1 MVWFN
6 YGYEAGVIVGKG
18 KPFKLTV
25 WELSRYI
32 FGKLLLHR
40 LHFKTSIF
48 GKLLF
53 HRRELFR
60 PKHFQPGYFVQPG
73 CISLATLIASDFC
86 SRLGW
91 LYWAARLQAS
101 SSCIMVGRVD
111 FTPWRNSLT
120 AAAALQQ
127 QAVPSTIFTRKQQ
140 KAPKLLIV
148 LLRITSYL
156 HIMMSINYWIR
167 NRE

>member
-53 HRRELFR
+53 HRLVSFFVQNIFNQATSFNQAAFRWPPWSLQIFAAAWAGCIEPRGCKLPAAASWLAESILHREETAWLQLQRCSSKLFR
-60 PKHFQPGYFVQPG
+60 ARFSQENNKRHLN
-73 CISLATLIASDFC
+73 C
-86 SRLGW
+86 W
-91 LYWAARLQAS
+91 LFY
-101 SSCIMVGRVD
+101 
-111 FTPWRNSLT
+111 
-120 AAAALQQ
+120 
-127 QAVPSTIFTRKQQ
+127 
-140 KAPKLLIV
+140 
-148 LLRITSYL
+148 
-156 HIMMSINYWIR
+156 
-167 NRE
+167 